1 MAPGTTPRNRWLII
15 IVDALSVYAPN
26 IKDAIIDRQ
35 VVTPLDLV
43 REVGLTNGDI
53 LHLDMTPQQ
62 FFASRPL
69 RGWNSY
75 RTPIE
80 NYYLCGA
87 GTHPGGYVS
96 GAPGHNAAHAILRD
110 MELAS

>member
-1 MAPGTTPRNRWLII
+1 M
-15 IVDALSVYAPN
+15 
-26 IKDAIIDRQ
+26 
-35 VVTPLDLV
+35 
-43 REVGLTNGDI
+43 TNADI

-75 RTPIE
+75 RTPIA